1 MMNRVSQI
9 IAGSLIG
16 LTSLIGQDIPM
27 FLRSNY
33 VERKIIASKSDDFG
47 VTRLAKGYFVYCA
60 NGRKGISKLI
70 SKPKIDLFLY
80 DLSTDKISP
89 FDKSGLCEIENTKY
103 NIGSLSFSSD
113 LKNVFLSRNRALKNY
128 DGYIPFELVQVDI
141 NDEGSECS
149 TMSFVNSDYS
159 YQQPFY
165 DTRTET
171 LFFVSNMPGG
181 KGGFDIYFTR
191 RTGKFTWTAV
201 QNLEAANS
209 PYDDLFPTLDFEN
222 NLYFSRPVDARGLE
236 IFCLP
241 NGARVPVALPG
252 PFNTI
257 GDDFNLSVLDK
268 KNIVLA
274 RVPNKNGDS
283 DIFLYS
289 LK

>member
-1 MMNRVSQI
+1 MIFNR
-9 IAGSLIG
+9 
-16 LTSLIGQDIPM
+16 LTSVLLILVASMGARAQEIPS

-33 VERKIIASKSDDFG
+33 VERKIISSKSDDFG
-47 VTRLAKGYFVYCA
+47 VTRLAKGYFVFCS

-80 DLSTDKISP
+80 DLSSDKISP
-89 FDKSGLCEIENTKY
+89 FDKSGLCDIENSKY

-181 KGGFDIYFTR
+181 KGGFDIYYTR
-191 RTGKFTWTAV
+191 RTGKYTWTAI
-201 QNLEAANS
+201 QNLESANS
-209 PYDDLFPTLDFEN
+209 PFDDLFPTLDFEN
-222 NLYFSRPVDARGLE
+222 NLYFSRPVDQRGLE

-241 NGARVPVALPG
+241 NGARVPTVLPG

-257 GDDFNLSVLDK
+257 GDDFNLSVIDK
-268 KNIVLA
+268 RNIVLA